1 MNEKVIQALVEAGQ
15 LDRGVGARV
24 LAAAEKRGIAA
35 DRVLY
40 EENLVS
46 ETEVI
51 KAKSAALGMPYKP
64 LTIKDIDAELM
75 GLIPA
80 ETARTYRVIP
90 ISRRDNLLII
100 GAEYPNDAKTQA
112 ALRFI
117 AKEQRVDLGLYVVG
131 PSLVDAVLKKYSPFL
146 DEINSALMAL
156 QASGR
161 FGARRARSEG
171 LVTLEGDRT
180 VVAGEAPIIKI
191 VTKFLE
197 EAVREGA
204 SDIHF
209 ESGRTQLRVRFRIDG
224 QLKEVAALP
233 FEIHA
238 PVISRLKILAKL
250 KIDETRVPQDGRFRA
265 EIFDREVDFRVATF
279 PTPFGEKVALR
290 VLDPAV
296 GLKGLSDLG
305 VSEYNAAILTEAIK
319 KPYGEILV
327 TGPTGSGKT
336 TTLYALMQILN
347 KEDVNIVSLEDPV
360 EYSIQGVNQSQVKP
374 EIGYTFASGLR
385 QILRQDPDV
394 IMIGEIRDRETAELA
409 THAALTGHIVLS
421 TLHTNNAIGVL
432 PRLIDLDVPPFL
444 LSSTINLMAAQR
456 LLGRLCAH
464 CRQPIEKPDPQI
476 LALVQREIETLPSSL
491 KKRYQKITF
500 YRAPGCAQC
509 GGRGHLGRIAV
520 MELFKMT
527 PELSDLISAGLTE
540 TKLIEVARQQAM
552 VTMRQDGLM
561 KAIDGLLTIEE
572 VLRETADSGS

>member
-1 MNEKVIQALVEAGQ
+1 MNEKIIQNLIETGR
-15 LDRGVGARV
+15 LDNNIGARV
-24 LAAAEKRGIAA
+24 LETAKKRNVPA
-35 DRVLY
+35 DRILF

-46 ETEVI
+46 EIDVV

-64 LTIKDIDAELM
+64 LTIKDVDVDLM
-75 GLIPA
+75 SLIPA
-80 ETARTYRVIP
+80 ETARTYRVVP
-90 ISRRDNLLII
+90 ISRKENLLVI
-100 GAEYPNDAKTQA
+100 GAEYPSDVKTQE

-117 AKEQRVDLGLYVVG
+117 AKEQRVDLGVYVVG

-146 DEINSALMAL
+146 DEINTALVAL

-161 FGARRARSEG
+161 LSTRRSRSEG

-290 VLDPAV
+290 VLDPSV
-296 GLKGLSDLG
+296 GLKGLHDLG
-305 VSEYNAAILTEAIK
+305 VSEHNVAILNKAIAE
-319 KPYGEILV
+319 PYGEILV

-360 EYSIQGVNQSQVKP
+360 EYSIQGINQSQVKP

-444 LSSTINLMAAQR
+444 LSSTINSMVAQR
-456 LLGRLCAH
+456 LLGKLCEH
-464 CRQPIEKPDPQI
+464 CRQPVEKPDTQA
-476 LALVQREIETLPSSL
+476 LALVQREIEALPADL

-500 YRAPGCAQC
+500 YRAPGCSQC
-509 GGRGHLGRIAV
+509 GGRGRIGRIAV
-520 MELFKMT
+520 MEVFKMT
-527 PELSDLISAGLTE
+527 PELSDLISQGLTE
-540 TKLIEVARQQAM
+540 TKLFEIARLQAM
-552 VTMRQDGLM
+552 VTMRQDGIM

-572 VLRETADSGS
+572 VLRETADSQ